1 MSTSHIQKG
10 NSNLVHTTNIN
21 INTEIVLFGGNV
33 LLHKLV
39 CDLSRSMMQSRV
51 KFVSQLHQ
59 KKFILARQVKLV
71 AAATNC
77 GSRHFICILWWLTH
91 FIFSYRLAKRKKKS
105 NDFISSD
112 NLSAG
117 DVEKLLIFGY
127 CVIVT
132 EVPSTTFCILLIYKL
147 YFIHTFVY
155 LILSKFSS
163 INYKQLSTILLFT
176 ILACTLSD

>member
-1 MSTSHIQKG
+1 
-10 NSNLVHTTNIN
+10 
-21 INTEIVLFGGNV
+21 
-33 LLHKLV
+33 
-39 CDLSRSMMQSRV
+39 
-51 KFVSQLHQ
+51 QL
-59 KKFILARQVKLV
+59 
-71 AAATNC
+71 
-77 GSRHFICILWWLTH
+77 IC
-91 FIFSYRLAKRKKKS
+91 RRCRKNYS
-105 NDFISSD
+105 F
-112 NLSAG
+112 
-117 DVEKLLIFGY
+117 FGY

>member
-1 MSTSHIQKG
+1 M
-10 NSNLVHTTNIN
+10 VA
-21 INTEIVLFGGNV
+21 NV

-39 CDLSRSMMQSRV
+39 SDLSRSMMQSSV

-91 FIFSYRLAKRKKKS
+91 FYFLLSPCEKKKKKKQW
-105 NDFISSD
+105 
-112 NLSAG
+112 LYQQWQ
-117 DVEKLLIFGY
+117 LICRRCRKNYSFFGY